1 MHILY
6 EDCLSNIIDNL
17 SIHDILLLEQ
27 TSKIYK
33 IYIEI
38 YIKNKYKKTL
48 IKVKYNL
55 FNYYNDLDTLTN
67 LLNNN
72 KSIFYNISLYYK
84 SINIVYYI

>member
-38 YIKNKYKKTL
+38 YIKNKYKKTFFIIL
-48 IKVKYNL
+48 VYI
-55 FNYYNDLDTLTN
+55 
-67 LLNNN
+67 
-72 KSIFYNISLYYK
+72 
-84 SINIVYYI
+84 INQ